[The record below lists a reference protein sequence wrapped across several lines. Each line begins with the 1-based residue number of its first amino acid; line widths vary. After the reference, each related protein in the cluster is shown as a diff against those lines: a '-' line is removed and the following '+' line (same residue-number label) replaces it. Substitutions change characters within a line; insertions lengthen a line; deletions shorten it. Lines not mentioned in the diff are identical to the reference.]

1 MFTLTFVYTYV
12 LMTIYIHP
20 PYNIPPPYCTKALTR
35 ALEANSPK
43 WIELVTC
50 LWLGYALLIVLLFA
64 GSLVKSRS
72 EESP

>member
-12 LMTIYIHP
+12 LMTIYIH
-20 PYNIPPPYCTKALTR
+20 PPYCTKALTR